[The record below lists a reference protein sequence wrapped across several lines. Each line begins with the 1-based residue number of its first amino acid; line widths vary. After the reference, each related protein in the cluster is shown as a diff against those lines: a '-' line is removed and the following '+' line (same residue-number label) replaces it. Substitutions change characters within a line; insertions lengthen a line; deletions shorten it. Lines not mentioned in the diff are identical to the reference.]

1 MSGSK
6 IILHLLAFGA
16 LSLAAFSAQALEW
29 HDPFADEE
37 SGYYQDGPVYDGGP
51 DCRNGPYADA
61 PYADGPYADGPYY
74 PDETYMYPGLD
85 ITGEIDTVGLY
96 GGVGIQ
102 GGLVCEWRT

>member
-6 IILHLLAFGA
+6 IILNLLAFGV
-16 LSLAAFSAQALEW
+16 LSLTAFSAQALEW
-29 HDPFADEE
+29 HDPWADEDT
-37 SGYYQDGPVYDGGP
+37 GYYDGGC
-51 DCRNGPYADA
+51 DCRNGPYADG

-74 PDETYMYPGLD
+74 PDESHMYPGLE